1 MAAIAMQA
9 KRVLFVDDDALVSQL
24 TGATLRRL
32 GHVVATFRDAD
43 SALAAFR
50 SDPSAYDLLVSD
62 LRLGATSGF
71 DLAVAMRALRPDLP
85 VVVASGH
92 VGHADEARA
101 RALGVNAILDKSE
114 VLTKFPQLLARV
126 FG

>member
-1 MAAIAMQA
+1 MIAMEA

-32 GHVVATFRDAD
+32 GHDVATFLDAE

-62 LRLGATSGF
+62 LRLGAASGF
-71 DLAVAMRALRPDLP
+71 ALAEAVRELRPDLP

-92 VGHADEARA
+92 VGHEEEARA
-101 RALGVNAILDKSE
+101 RALGLTAVLNKAE
-114 VLTKFPQLLARV
+114 VLTGFPQLLARV

>member
-1 MAAIAMQA
+1 VA
-9 KRVLFVDDDALVSQL
+9 QL
-24 TGATLRRL
+24 TGTTLRRL
-32 GHVVATFRDAD
+32 GHSVATFDDAA

-50 SDPSAYDLLVSD
+50 DDPSAYDLLVAD

-71 DLAVAMRALRPDLP
+71 DLCEAIRALRPDLP

-92 VGHADEARA
+92 VGAADEARA
-101 RALGVNAILDKSE
+101 RALGVTAILPKAQ
-114 VLTKFPQLLARV
+114 VLTGFPQLLTRL